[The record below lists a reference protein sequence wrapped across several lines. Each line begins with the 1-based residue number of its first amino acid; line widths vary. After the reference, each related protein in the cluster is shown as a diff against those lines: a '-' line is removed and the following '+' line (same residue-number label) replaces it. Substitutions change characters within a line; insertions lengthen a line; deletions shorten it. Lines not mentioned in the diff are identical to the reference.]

1 MRVRKRIY
9 RPPNIDI
16 RNLKE
21 RKLLEAELLSIDMQV
36 RNFGRVRDRLSAAGK
51 DGDAHYRTIQ
61 KRRDQIVLALKKVG
75 TAKVSDPRL
84 PFHPLDEPLLALPIA
99 PSKFDPKLGVFGF
112 GTSGFVQIAP

>member
-9 RPPNIDI
+9 RPPDIDI

-51 DGDAHYRTIQ
+51 DGTP
-61 KRRDQIVLALKKVG
+61 
-75 TAKVSDPRL
+75 T
-84 PFHPLDEPLLALPIA
+84 IA
-99 PSKFDPKLGVFGF
+99 PSR
-112 GTSGFVQIAP
+112 SGAIKSYWH